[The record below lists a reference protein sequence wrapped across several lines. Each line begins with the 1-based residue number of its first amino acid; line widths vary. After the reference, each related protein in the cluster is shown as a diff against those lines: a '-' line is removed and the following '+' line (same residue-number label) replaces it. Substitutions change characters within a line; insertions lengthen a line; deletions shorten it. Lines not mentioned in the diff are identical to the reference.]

1 MATTVKLGA
10 SPWPTKEWPTREPWK
25 MEAALLRIIQTE
37 NKSLAASKAWASEA
51 LRLYRHQPH
60 VSREGYCGPLYPALP
75 ATESEARAEAHGY
88 GWPPVPDP
96 TRKGRWRP
104 SDGE

>member
-1 MATTVKLGA
+1 MATTVKL
-10 SPWPTKEWPTREPWK
+10 SPWPTEEWPTREPWK

-75 ATESEARAEAHGY
+75 ATESEAQAEAHGY
-88 GWPPVPDP
+88 GWPTVPSVRGSGSGSSRLP
-96 TRKGRWRP
+96 IR
-104 SDGE
+104 